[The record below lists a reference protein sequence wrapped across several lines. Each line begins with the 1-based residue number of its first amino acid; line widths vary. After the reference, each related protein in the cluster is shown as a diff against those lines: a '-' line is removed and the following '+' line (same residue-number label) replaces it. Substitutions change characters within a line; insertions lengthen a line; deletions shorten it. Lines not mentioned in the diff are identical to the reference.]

1 MDYEKLYDQLMEL
14 HQEIHEK
21 VELEFPFSSVREVQA
36 LGAVYTLIDY
46 LANRIAAIGETPEG
60 EEE

>member
-1 MDYEKLYDQLMEL
+1 MDYEKLYNQIIEL

-21 VELEFPFSSVREVQA
+21 VELEFPFGSVREVQA
-36 LGAVYTLIDY
+36 LGSIYTLIDY
-46 LANRIAAIGETPEG
+46 LANRIAEIGETPEG

>member
-14 HQEIHEK
+14 HNEIHEK
-21 VELEFPFSSVREVQA
+21 VDLEFEFSSVREVQA

-46 LANRIAAIGETPEG
+46 LANRSAEIGETPEG